1 MDLTGIGSVANFA
14 KDIMNKFF
22 PNVMD
27 EKEKAVIQVKLTEAI
42 ETREASVV
50 SSQKDIMVAEMNQ
63 SDNFTKRARPAIVYF
78 GLVAIG
84 LNHVILPW
92 VAWFMV
98 EILDKA
104 TKLPTIGLPEEF
116 WYTWG
121 GVCSIWIWGRSK
133 EKMGARDKMVSMI
146 TGGK

>member
-1 MDLTGIGSVANFA
+1 MADLA
-14 KDIMNKFF
+14 KGVINKFF
-22 PNVMD
+22 PDKMD
-27 EKEKAVIQVKLTEAI
+27 EKEKALMQVQLTEAI
-42 ETREASVV
+42 EAREASVI

-63 SDNFTKRARPAIVYF
+63 SDNFTKRARPSIVYF

-92 VAWFMV
+92 AAWFTV
-98 EILDKA
+98 EIFGK
-104 TKLPTIGLPEEF
+104 TSKLPVIGLPEEF

>member
-1 MDLTGIGSVANFA
+1 MDLTGLGSVAELA
-14 KDIMNKFF
+14 KDMVDRFF
-22 PNVMD
+22 PKAMD
-27 EKEKAVIQVKLTEAI
+27 EAEKAAIQVKMTEAI
-42 ETREASVV
+42 QAREASVI

-63 SDNFTKRARPAIVYF
+63 SDNFTKRARPSIVYF
-78 GLVAIG
+78 GLAAIG

-98 EILDKA
+98 EILGK
-104 TKLPTIGLPEEF
+104 TSKLPVIGLPEEF

-133 EKMGARDKMVSMI
+133 EKMGTRDKMISMI